1 MASTIKS
8 GSNNDLY
15 IQTDGVDRI
24 VVDSN
29 GNTSIIGSVLSVE
42 NATGWGEA
50 HLNGA
55 TGGDLILQD
64 DGVNI
69 GEVYAGV
76 GHGMTVKSFAGHGI
90 NFITNNDTSKMTI
103 DTAGRVTM
111 PYQPKFLVGFTTTG
125 QISVPDANVIPFNYT
140 GGQGTFDV
148 GSNFNTSTSRFT
160 APVAGHYFLQANI
173 TAVTSSTVSAQI
185 MKNGAAITN
194 GGDTMASFIN
204 GINNSAT
211 MNTTLIVYLAVGDYV
226 DARTRNATYN
236 VYKNHTWFLGYLIG

>member
-111 PYQPKFLVGFTTTG
+111 PYQPAFKVAYGNRSATGTDRVISTDAGDSFLTG
-125 QISVPDANVIPFNYT
+125 RDIYDT
-140 GGQGTFDV
+140 GN
-148 GSNFNTSTSRFT
+148 NFNEATGRFT
-160 APVAGHYFLQANI
+160 APVAGTYLFVSQLMRFGTSGTILENRI
-173 TAVTSSTVSAQI
+173 TKNGSSIWARAYADGYTASYQSSTLVTTT
-185 MKNGAAITN
+185 K
-194 GGDTMASFIN
+194 
-204 GINNSAT
+204 
-211 MNTTLIVYLAVGDYV
+211 MNTGDYV
-226 DARTRNATYN
+226 ENFLQGTSSIYN
-236 VYKNHTWFLGYLIG
+236 DDSFFTGYLIG

>member
-103 DTAGRVTM
+103 DTAGRVTT
-111 PYQPKFLVGFTTTG
+111 PYQPAFDVASSVGVAGNSYQTFNTTYL
-125 QISVPDANVIPFNYT
+125 N
-140 GGQGTFDV
+140 V
-148 GSNFNTSTSRFT
+148 GSNFGNNRFT
-160 APVAGHYFLQANI
+160 APVAGVYQFFATTI
-173 TAVTSSTVSAQI
+173 KGSAS
-185 MKNGAAITN
+185 
-194 GGDTMASFIN
+194 DTDVVR
-204 GINNSAT
+204 
-211 MNTTLIVYLAVGDYV
+211 VYLHVNGTVTRGSRHVRLSEGSTYGENGVGSWLLNLSASDYV
-226 DARTRNATYN
+226 QVYIGQNSSHSNVEYTYFN
-236 VYKNHTWFLGYLIG
+236 GYLVG

>member
-55 TGGDLILQD
+55 NGGDLILQD

-111 PYQPKFLVGFTTTG
+111 PYQPHARASRNLGT
-125 QISVPDANVIPFNYT
+125 ISGNTVVVFNNADQNVAGMYNTAN
-140 GGQGTFDV
+140 G
-148 GSNFNTSTSRFT
+148 RFT
-160 APVAGHYFLQANI
+160 APVAGRYLFCHGLFSVSGYTAWVAFRVNGVNI
-173 TAVTSSTVSAQI
+173 ATTYSNVTSGYSSVAGSMILTMNVNDYADLYV
-185 MKNGAAITN
+185 NGASYAIY
-194 GGDTMASFIN
+194 GGDRYQCW
-204 GINNSAT
+204 AT
-211 MNTTLIVYLAVGDYV
+211 FTLIG
-226 DARTRNATYN
+226 
-236 VYKNHTWFLGYLIG
+236 